1 MNNWRCNLIA
11 KALKRVQRS
20 EAFRM
25 NKAILLILIGIA
37 GFAGSVGAYEQEV
50 ISLTQFI
57 IQTAASITL
66 MIAGKIY
73 I

>member
-1 MNNWRCNLIA
+1 
-11 KALKRVQRS
+11 
-20 EAFRM
+20 M
-25 NKAILLILIGIA
+25 NKAILLILIGIV

>member
-1 MNNWRCNLIA
+1 
-11 KALKRVQRS
+11 
-20 EAFRM
+20 M